1 MHSLTTAIIVS
12 YTSGWVIKD
21 CINSIEKKTS
31 IIVVDNSNDYKLK
44 SNLEN
49 SYNNLKV
56 IINNQNKGFGHA
68 ANLGAHQSK
77 SKYLLFLGPDTKLEK
92 KAISNLNRI
101 AKNLNDDFGILLPSE
116 NKLNKKKFLLLKKPR
131 GAALMFI
138 MKKKFTGLK
147 GFDENFFLY
156 YEDMDLINRF
166 IKKKE
171 KIYETPIQFNH
182 SYGSHNKKY
191 NIPIELN
198 RNWHYLWSCF
208 YFYRKNNNYLFA
220 TIYMSPT
227 LFRMFLRTFFHYFV
241 NKKKFLFYKYRLLGL
256 FNAYIN
262 KKSWYRPKI

>member
-1 MHSLTTAIIVS
+1 
-12 YTSGWVIKD
+12 
-21 CINSIEKKTS
+21 
-31 IIVVDNSNDYKLK
+31 
-44 SNLEN
+44 
-49 SYNNLKV
+49 
-56 IINNQNKGFGHA
+56 
-68 ANLGAHQSK
+68 
-77 SKYLLFLGPDTKLEK
+77 
-92 KAISNLNRI
+92 
-101 AKNLNDDFGILLPSE
+101 
-116 NKLNKKKFLLLKKPR
+116 
-131 GAALMFI
+131 
-138 MKKKFTGLK
+138 
-147 GFDENFFLY
+147 
-156 YEDMDLINRF
+156 MDLINRF

-208 YFYRKNNNYLFA
+208 YFYRKTNNYLFV
-220 TIYMSPT
+220 TIYMSHN

>member
-12 YTSGWVIKD
+12 YTSAWVVKN

-44 SNLEN
+44 SDLEN
-49 SYNNLKV
+49 SYKNLKV
-56 IINNQNKGFGHA
+56 IINHQNKGFGNA
-68 ANLGAHQSK
+68 ANLAALQSD

-92 KAISNLNRI
+92 KAISNLNQI
-101 AKNLNDDFGILLPSE
+101 AKNLNDDFGVLLPSE
-116 NKLNKKKFLLLKKPR
+116 NKLKKKRITLLKKPR

-138 MKKKFTGLK
+138 MKKKFTELK

-156 YEDMDLINRF
+156 YEDMDLISRF

-182 SYGSHNKKY
+182 SYGSHNKKH

-198 RNWHYLWSCF
+198 RNWHYLWSRF

-220 TIYMSPT
+220 IIYMFPT
-227 LFRMFLRTFFHYFV
+227 LFRMFVRTSFHYFV

>member
-68 ANLGAHQSK
+68 ANLGARQSK

-138 MKKKFTGLK
+138 MKKKFTELK

-156 YEDMDLINRF
+156 YEDIDLINRF